1 MDNKAIKKIKGI
13 AIYTAVYSLIFIL
26 FYKILPYILPFILGL
41 IIAFIAQPLIDFLTK
56 SFKIKRGIVGT
67 VVAILI
73 FAAIC
78 TIISFAVMGMIS
90 ELMSLSSMLSK
101 FIAESKDKGYEII
114 DKALSYYHTIDPS
127 IINTIKSMANEL
139 FSGSFALAV
148 KLANWLLDIV
158 KLLPGILMVILF
170 TLLSSIY
177 FAVDL
182 PMIKKKVF
190 SAFTKENSVKIKD
203 IILQSNKMLSNY
215 FKSYLILISITFVET
230 FIGANILGI
239 KYSLLLAIVT
249 AISDALPI
257 LGPGTI
263 LIPAGLIYILLGN
276 LIKGVGLLVLYLII
290 TIVRQLLE
298 PKIVSVNIGIH
309 PLVVIAAIFIGLK
322 AHGFL
327 GMIFTILYVI
337 FYVVL
342 KKVKVL

>member
-1 MDNKAIKKIKGI
+1 MDNKAIKKIKAI
-13 AIYTAVYSLIFIL
+13 TIYTAVYSLIFIL

-56 SFKIKRGIVGT
+56 NFKIKRGIVGT

-78 TIISFAVMGMIS
+78 TIISFAVTGMIS
-90 ELMSLSSMLSK
+90 ELMSFSSMLSE
-101 FIAESKDKGYEII
+101 FIAASKNKGYEII

-127 IINTIKSMANEL
+127 IINTVKSMANEL

-148 KLANWLLDIV
+148 KIANWLLDIV

-182 PMIKKKVF
+182 PIIKKKVF
-190 SAFTKENSVKIKD
+190 SAFTKENSLKIKD
-203 IILQSNKMLSNY
+203 IMLQSNKMLNNY

-263 LIPAGLIYILLGN
+263 LIPTGIIYIMLGN
-276 LIKGVGLLVLYLII
+276 LIKGVGLLVIYLII

-298 PKIVSVNIGIH
+298 PKIVSVNLGIH

-322 AHGFL
+322 AHGLL